1 MVRCRNLW
9 MLIFIFL
16 LASNITFAA
25 EKDNRIDWEGVVHFP
40 VLNTDQSITENSY
53 RYFDFSK
60 NETVFYL
67 RTFKEDLTA
76 ARLFWKNDLDG
87 DEHVIDMVI
96 RQTSTGD
103 GSVDYWTCALPKQNL
118 SEIYYVIQIIDGK
131 AIGWIGMN
139 GEGPNNIRHA
149 FKPESEDWWMFDDTL
164 LRVELTAFEGIYE
177 DNKIELSWE
186 TTSEIDNYGFEIERS
201 VDQEDWIKIGFIE
214 GHGTLNSPKEYS
226 FTDREIIF
234 GTYYYRLKQLDIH
247 DGFEYSPVI
256 EVEAS
261 EMADNIALEQ
271 NYPNPFNPMTSI
283 RFAVAERSFVDL
295 TVYNIIGDKIITLF
309 RDVADEGR
317 IYDVTFDGSG
327 LASGIY
333 FYRLSTNEKVEIK
346 KMILMK

>member
-1 MVRCRNLW
+1 MVRYRNLW
-9 MLIFIFL
+9 TLIFIFL
-16 LASNITFAA
+16 LASNFIFAA
-25 EKDNRIDWEGVVHFP
+25 EKDNRIDWKGVVHSP
-40 VLNTDQSITENSY
+40 VLSADNSIMENSY

-60 NETVFYL
+60 NVTVFYL
-67 RTFKEDLTA
+67 RTVKDDLTA
-76 ARLFWKNDLDG
+76 ARLFWKKDLDG
-87 DEHVIDMVI
+87 DEHVIDMKI
-96 RQTSTGD
+96 KQISSGD
-103 GSVDYWTCALPKQNL
+103 GTLDYWTCALQKQNI
-118 SEIYYVIQIIDGK
+118 SEIYYVIQLSDGK
-131 AIGWIGMN
+131 TTEWIGMN
-139 GEGPNNIRHA
+139 GEGPNNIRHT
-149 FKPESEDWWMFDDTL
+149 FKPDGEDWWKFDDTL

-177 DNKIELSWE
+177 DNKIELSWG

-214 GHGTLNSPKEYS
+214 GHGTLNFPKEYS

-234 GTYYYRLKQLDIH
+234 GTYYYRLKQLDMQE
-247 DGFEYSPVI
+247 GFEYSPVI

-271 NYPNPFNPMTSI
+271 NYPNPFNPITSI

-295 TVYNIIGDKIITLF
+295 TVYNIIGDKIVTLF
-309 RDVADEGR
+309 RDVADEDR